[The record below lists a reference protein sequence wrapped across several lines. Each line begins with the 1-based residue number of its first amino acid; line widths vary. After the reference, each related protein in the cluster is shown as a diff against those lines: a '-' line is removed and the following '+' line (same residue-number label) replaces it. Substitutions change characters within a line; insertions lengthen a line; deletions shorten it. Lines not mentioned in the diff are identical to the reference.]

1 MNLQAFRSAGLG
13 RKDDSRVFTHAVR
26 CAGKQQ
32 SVFCKDFRA
41 TLSNVIKIPNGQMKS
56 AKEKQFEELVKQYK
70 RTIYS
75 VCYMFSR
82 DNEEINDLFQEILV
96 RLWLGFDQFEQRSSL
111 STWVYRI
118 ALNTAIN
125 SDKRAKRRPQ
135 TVPLS
140 TDIDPYDPQDSSFE
154 QVRQLYALINQL
166 DVMDRGLV
174 LLWLEGIG
182 YDEIAAIMGITVANV
197 GIKLHRIKEKLVQ
210 KSKSVTH

>member
-1 MNLQAFRSAGLG
+1 
-13 RKDDSRVFTHAVR
+13 
-26 CAGKQQ
+26 
-32 SVFCKDFRA
+32 
-41 TLSNVIKIPNGQMKS
+41 MKS

-82 DNEEINDLFQEILV
+82 DKEEINDLFQEILV
-96 RLWLGFDQFEQRSSL
+96 RLWLGFDQFEQRSSV

>member
-1 MNLQAFRSAGLG
+1 
-13 RKDDSRVFTHAVR
+13 
-26 CAGKQQ
+26 
-32 SVFCKDFRA
+32 
-41 TLSNVIKIPNGQMKS
+41 MKS

-82 DNEEINDLFQEILV
+82 DKEEINDLFQEILV
-96 RLWLGFDQFEQRSSL
+96 RLWLGFDQFEQRSSV

-140 TDIDPYDPQDSSFE
+140 TDIDPYDPQDSSLE

>member
-1 MNLQAFRSAGLG
+1 M
-13 RKDDSRVFTHAVR
+13 K
-26 CAGKQQ
+26 
-32 SVFCKDFRA
+32 
-41 TLSNVIKIPNGQMKS
+41 NV
-56 AKEKQFEELVKQYK
+56 KEKQFEELVKQYK

-96 RLWLGFDQFEQRSSL
+96 RLWLGFDQFEQRSSV

-140 TDIDPYDPQDSSFE
+140 TDIDPYDPQDSSLE

-197 GIKLHRIKEKLVQ
+197 GIKLYRIKEKLVQ

>member
-1 MNLQAFRSAGLG
+1 
-13 RKDDSRVFTHAVR
+13 
-26 CAGKQQ
+26 
-32 SVFCKDFRA
+32 
-41 TLSNVIKIPNGQMKS
+41 MKS

-82 DNEEINDLFQEILV
+82 DKEEINDLFQEILV
-96 RLWLGFDQFEQRSSL
+96 RLWLGFDQFEQRSSV
-111 STWVYRI
+111 STWVCRI

>member
-1 MNLQAFRSAGLG
+1 
-13 RKDDSRVFTHAVR
+13 
-26 CAGKQQ
+26 
-32 SVFCKDFRA
+32 
-41 TLSNVIKIPNGQMKS
+41 MKS
-56 AKEKQFEELVKQYK
+56 AKEQQFEELVKQYK

-96 RLWLGFDQFEQRSSL
+96 RLWLGFDQFEQRSSVN
-111 STWVYRI
+111 TWVYRI

>member
-1 MNLQAFRSAGLG
+1 
-13 RKDDSRVFTHAVR
+13 
-26 CAGKQQ
+26 
-32 SVFCKDFRA
+32 
-41 TLSNVIKIPNGQMKS
+41 MKS
-56 AKEKQFEELVKQYK
+56 AKEQQFEELVKQYK

-82 DNEEINDLFQEILV
+82 DKEEINDLFQEILV
-96 RLWLGFDQFEQRSSL
+96 RLWLGFDQFEQRSSVN
-111 STWVYRI
+111 TWVYRI

-140 TDIDPYDPQDSSFE
+140 TDIDPYDPQDSSLE

>member
-1 MNLQAFRSAGLG
+1 
-13 RKDDSRVFTHAVR
+13 
-26 CAGKQQ
+26 
-32 SVFCKDFRA
+32 
-41 TLSNVIKIPNGQMKS
+41 MKS
-56 AKEKQFEELVKQYK
+56 VKEKQFEELVKQYK

-82 DNEEINDLFQEILV
+82 DKEEINDLFQEILV
-96 RLWLGFDQFEQRSSL
+96 RLWLGFDQFEQRSSVN
-111 STWVYRI
+111 TWVYRI

>member
-1 MNLQAFRSAGLG
+1 M
-13 RKDDSRVFTHAVR
+13 K
-26 CAGKQQ
+26 
-32 SVFCKDFRA
+32 
-41 TLSNVIKIPNGQMKS
+41 NV
-56 AKEKQFEELVKQYK
+56 KEKQFEELVKQYK

-82 DNEEINDLFQEILV
+82 DKEEINNLFQEILV
-96 RLWLGFDQFEQRSSL
+96 RLWLGFDQFEQRSSV

-140 TDIDPYDPQDSSFE
+140 TDIDPYDPQDSSLE
-154 QVRQLYALINQL
+154 QIRQLYALINQL

>member
-1 MNLQAFRSAGLG
+1 
-13 RKDDSRVFTHAVR
+13 
-26 CAGKQQ
+26 
-32 SVFCKDFRA
+32 
-41 TLSNVIKIPNGQMKS
+41 MKS

>member
-1 MNLQAFRSAGLG
+1 
-13 RKDDSRVFTHAVR
+13 
-26 CAGKQQ
+26 
-32 SVFCKDFRA
+32 
-41 TLSNVIKIPNGQMKS
+41 MKS

-82 DNEEINDLFQEILV
+82 DKEEINDLFQEILV
-96 RLWLGFDQFEQRSSL
+96 RLWLGFGQFEQRSSVN
-111 STWVYRI
+111 TWVYRI

-140 TDIDPYDPQDSSFE
+140 TDIDPYDPQDSSLE

>member
-1 MNLQAFRSAGLG
+1 
-13 RKDDSRVFTHAVR
+13 
-26 CAGKQQ
+26 
-32 SVFCKDFRA
+32 
-41 TLSNVIKIPNGQMKS
+41 MKS
-56 AKEKQFEELVKQYK
+56 VKEKQFEELVEQYK

-82 DNEEINDLFQEILV
+82 DKEEINDLFQEILV
-96 RLWLGFDQFEQRSSL
+96 RLWLGFDQFEQRSSV
-111 STWVYRI
+111 STWIYRI

-140 TDIDPYDPQDSSFE
+140 TDIDPYDPQDSSLE
-154 QVRQLYALINQL
+154 QIRQLYALINKL

-210 KSKSVTH
+210 KSKSITH

>member
-1 MNLQAFRSAGLG
+1 
-13 RKDDSRVFTHAVR
+13 
-26 CAGKQQ
+26 
-32 SVFCKDFRA
+32 
-41 TLSNVIKIPNGQMKS
+41 MKN

-96 RLWLGFDQFEQRSSL
+96 RLWLGFDQFEQRSSVN
-111 STWVYRI
+111 TWVYRI

-140 TDIDPYDPQDSSFE
+140 TDIDPYDPQESSLE

>member
-1 MNLQAFRSAGLG
+1 
-13 RKDDSRVFTHAVR
+13 
-26 CAGKQQ
+26 
-32 SVFCKDFRA
+32 
-41 TLSNVIKIPNGQMKS
+41 MKNE
-56 AKEKQFEELVKQYK
+56 KEKQFEELVKQYK

-82 DNEEINDLFQEILV
+82 DKEEINDLFQEILV
-96 RLWLGFDQFEQRSSL
+96 RLWLGFDQFEQRSSVN
-111 STWVYRI
+111 TWVYRI

-140 TDIDPYDPQDSSFE
+140 TDIDPYDPQESSLE

>member
-1 MNLQAFRSAGLG
+1 M
-13 RKDDSRVFTHAVR
+13 K
-26 CAGKQQ
+26 
-32 SVFCKDFRA
+32 
-41 TLSNVIKIPNGQMKS
+41 NV
-56 AKEKQFEELVKQYK
+56 KEKQFEELVKQYK

-96 RLWLGFDQFEQRSSL
+96 RLWLGFDQFEQRSSVN
-111 STWVYRI
+111 TWVYRI

-125 SDKRAKRRPQ
+125 SDKRAKRRLQ

-140 TDIDPYDPQDSSFE
+140 TDINPYDPQDSSLE

-197 GIKLHRIKEKLVQ
+197 GIKLHRIREKLVQ

>member
-1 MNLQAFRSAGLG
+1 
-13 RKDDSRVFTHAVR
+13 
-26 CAGKQQ
+26 
-32 SVFCKDFRA
+32 
-41 TLSNVIKIPNGQMKS
+41 MKS
-56 AKEKQFEELVKQYK
+56 EKEKQFEELVRQYK

-111 STWVYRI
+111 NTWVYRI

-140 TDIDPYDPQDSSFE
+140 TDIDPYDPQDTSLE
-154 QVRQLYALINQL
+154 QIRQLYALINQL

>member
-1 MNLQAFRSAGLG
+1 M
-13 RKDDSRVFTHAVR
+13 K
-26 CAGKQQ
+26 
-32 SVFCKDFRA
+32 
-41 TLSNVIKIPNGQMKS
+41 NV
-56 AKEKQFEELVKQYK
+56 KEKQFEELVKQYK

-96 RLWLGFDQFEQRSSL
+96 RLWLGFDQFEQRSSVN
-111 STWVYRI
+111 TWVYRI
-118 ALNTAIN
+118 GLNTAIN

>member
-1 MNLQAFRSAGLG
+1 
-13 RKDDSRVFTHAVR
+13 
-26 CAGKQQ
+26 
-32 SVFCKDFRA
+32 
-41 TLSNVIKIPNGQMKS
+41 MKS

-82 DNEEINDLFQEILV
+82 DKEEINDLFQEILV
-96 RLWLGFDQFEQRSSL
+96 RLWLGFGQFEQRSSL

>member
-1 MNLQAFRSAGLG
+1 
-13 RKDDSRVFTHAVR
+13 
-26 CAGKQQ
+26 
-32 SVFCKDFRA
+32 
-41 TLSNVIKIPNGQMKS
+41 MKN

-82 DNEEINDLFQEILV
+82 NKEEINDLFQEILV
-96 RLWLGFDQFEQRSSL
+96 RLWLGFDQFEQRSSVN
-111 STWVYRI
+111 TWVYRI

>member
-1 MNLQAFRSAGLG
+1 MKN
-13 RKDDSRVFTHAVR
+13 VR
-26 CAGKQQ
+26 
-32 SVFCKDFRA
+32 
-41 TLSNVIKIPNGQMKS
+41 
-56 AKEKQFEELVKQYK
+56 EKQFEELVKQYK

-82 DNEEINDLFQEILV
+82 DKEEINDLFQEILV
-96 RLWLGFDQFEQRSSL
+96 RLWLGFDQFEQRSSVN
-111 STWVYRI
+111 TWVYRI

-140 TDIDPYDPQDSSFE
+140 TDIDPYDPQDSSLE

>member
-1 MNLQAFRSAGLG
+1 
-13 RKDDSRVFTHAVR
+13 
-26 CAGKQQ
+26 
-32 SVFCKDFRA
+32 
-41 TLSNVIKIPNGQMKS
+41 MKN

-82 DNEEINDLFQEILV
+82 DKEEINDLFQEILV
-96 RLWLGFDQFEQRSSL
+96 RLWLGFDQFEQRSSVN
-111 STWVYRI
+111 TWVYRI

>member
-1 MNLQAFRSAGLG
+1 M
-13 RKDDSRVFTHAVR
+13 K
-26 CAGKQQ
+26 
-32 SVFCKDFRA
+32 
-41 TLSNVIKIPNGQMKS
+41 NV
-56 AKEKQFEELVKQYK
+56 KEKQFEELVKQYK

-75 VCYMFSR
+75 VCYMFSP

-96 RLWLGFDQFEQRSSL
+96 RLWLGFDQFEQRSSVN
-111 STWVYRI
+111 TWVYRI
-118 ALNTAIN
+118 TLNTAIN

-140 TDIDPYDPQDSSFE
+140 TDIDPYDPQDTSLE

>member
-1 MNLQAFRSAGLG
+1 
-13 RKDDSRVFTHAVR
+13 
-26 CAGKQQ
+26 
-32 SVFCKDFRA
+32 
-41 TLSNVIKIPNGQMKS
+41 MKS

-82 DNEEINDLFQEILV
+82 DKEEINDLFQEILV
-96 RLWLGFDQFEQRSSL
+96 RLWLGFDQFEQRSSVN
-111 STWVYRI
+111 TWVYRI

-125 SDKRAKRRPQ
+125 SDNRAKRRPQ

-140 TDIDPYDPQDSSFE
+140 TDIDPYDPQDSSLE

>member
-1 MNLQAFRSAGLG
+1 
-13 RKDDSRVFTHAVR
+13 
-26 CAGKQQ
+26 
-32 SVFCKDFRA
+32 
-41 TLSNVIKIPNGQMKS
+41 
-56 AKEKQFEELVKQYK
+56 
-70 RTIYS
+70 
-75 VCYMFSR
+75 MFSR
-82 DNEEINDLFQEILV
+82 DKEEINDLFQEILV
-96 RLWLGFDQFEQRSSL
+96 RLWLGFDQFEQRSSVN
-111 STWVYRI
+111 TWVYRI

-140 TDIDPYDPQDSSFE
+140 TDIDPYDPQESSLE

>member
-1 MNLQAFRSAGLG
+1 
-13 RKDDSRVFTHAVR
+13 
-26 CAGKQQ
+26 
-32 SVFCKDFRA
+32 
-41 TLSNVIKIPNGQMKS
+41 MKS

-82 DNEEINDLFQEILV
+82 DKEEINDLFQEILV
-96 RLWLGFDQFEQRSSL
+96 RLWLGFDQFEQRSSVN
-111 STWVYRI
+111 TWVYRI

-140 TDIDPYDPQDSSFE
+140 TDIDPYDPQESSLE

-210 KSKSVTH
+210 KSKTVTH

>member
-1 MNLQAFRSAGLG
+1 M
-13 RKDDSRVFTHAVR
+13 
-26 CAGKQQ
+26 GKQTRQ
-32 SVFCKDFRA
+32 TMTEKDFERM
-41 TLSNVIKIPNGQMKS
+41 VREHKG
-56 AKEKQFEELVKQYK
+56 
-70 RTIYS
+70 TIYT
-75 VCYMFSR
+75 VCYMFSQ
-82 DNEEINDLFQEILV
+82 DKEEVADLFQEILV
-96 RLWLGFDQFEQRSSL
+96 RLWLGFDQFEQRSSVN
-111 STWVYRI
+111 TWVYRI

-140 TDIDPYDPQDSSFE
+140 TDIDPYDPQDSSLE

>member
-1 MNLQAFRSAGLG
+1 
-13 RKDDSRVFTHAVR
+13 
-26 CAGKQQ
+26 
-32 SVFCKDFRA
+32 
-41 TLSNVIKIPNGQMKS
+41 MKS

-96 RLWLGFDQFEQRSSL
+96 RLWLGFDQFEQRSSVN
-111 STWVYRI
+111 TWVYRI

-135 TVPLS
+135 TVPLN
-140 TDIDPYDPQDSSFE
+140 TDIDPYDPQESSLE

>member
-1 MNLQAFRSAGLG
+1 MKN
-13 RKDDSRVFTHAVR
+13 VR
-26 CAGKQQ
+26 
-32 SVFCKDFRA
+32 
-41 TLSNVIKIPNGQMKS
+41 
-56 AKEKQFEELVKQYK
+56 EKQFEELVKQYK

-82 DNEEINDLFQEILV
+82 DKEEINDLFQEILV
-96 RLWLGFDQFEQRSSL
+96 RLWLGFDQFEQRSSV

-140 TDIDPYDPQDSSFE
+140 TDIDPYDPQDSSLE
-154 QVRQLYALINQL
+154 QIRQLYALINQL

>member
-1 MNLQAFRSAGLG
+1 
-13 RKDDSRVFTHAVR
+13 
-26 CAGKQQ
+26 
-32 SVFCKDFRA
+32 
-41 TLSNVIKIPNGQMKS
+41 MKS
-56 AKEKQFEELVKQYK
+56 AKEQQFEELVKQYK

-82 DNEEINDLFQEILV
+82 DKEEINDLFQEILV
-96 RLWLGFDQFEQRSSL
+96 RLWLGFDQFEQRSSVN
-111 STWVYRI
+111 TWVYRI

>member
-1 MNLQAFRSAGLG
+1 
-13 RKDDSRVFTHAVR
+13 
-26 CAGKQQ
+26 
-32 SVFCKDFRA
+32 
-41 TLSNVIKIPNGQMKS
+41 MKS

-82 DNEEINDLFQEILV
+82 DKEEINDLFQEILV
-96 RLWLGFDQFEQRSSL
+96 RLWLGFDQFEQRSSVN
-111 STWVYRI
+111 TWVYRI

-140 TDIDPYDPQDSSFE
+140 TDIDPYDPQESSLE

>member
-1 MNLQAFRSAGLG
+1 M
-13 RKDDSRVFTHAVR
+13 K
-26 CAGKQQ
+26 
-32 SVFCKDFRA
+32 
-41 TLSNVIKIPNGQMKS
+41 NV
-56 AKEKQFEELVKQYK
+56 KEKQFEELVKQYK

-140 TDIDPYDPQDSSFE
+140 TDIDPYDPQDSSLE